1 MNESGLTANDI
12 HSVEMIGEGSRIP
25 AVIELSQ
32 EVFGQERGS
41 RTLNSAEAC
50 ARGCSLMAAM
60 ILPHFHVASFQI
72 EECNPYPVD
81 VSWSLLDNS
90 MKTKTLF
97 PGKSNYPSVK
107 SMTFDKRKEPMQVAV
122 SYNQPELLVEG
133 IPHFLSRYQI
143 DVPEPKHEKF
153 GLKLRVKVDQN
164 CIPGLDTAELVE
176 EYQEEKKIPVK
187 AAPPPKTEKKE
198 GEEDAKEEKQEAP
211 EQTFETKLVTKTQS
225 TQINFKWEQHGLSNS
240 QIEELKKVEDGQ
252 YEWDNKIL
260 ALKEMKNN
268 LESYV
273 YEQRNSLDT
282 YGDKAPYIKESEK
295 PYIQTLNDTES
306 WLYGDGENA
315 TKEQYE
321 DKLTQLR
328 TVGEVIHV
336 RYVFHDLYSAKKE
349 RLSQFLQE
357 SLSQATSIPD
367 DSHITKEEKEALIKL
382 LMETQEWFNNTT
394 QAQDALPKNEDPVCD
409 INEFDT
415 KLQAAEALAHKTLNK
430 PKPKPKTPPKEE
442 KKEGEE
448 DAKMEE
454 PSEESAPKPEGE
466 ANSEQQDVEMEQK

>member
-1 MNESGLTANDI
+1 MNKEKKFITAKIAPRGDKKIAFKVNKGEPIEVLPEQVYAAFLHMAKCYFTNAADRPDVVLSVPPYFSAVERQSVLDAAWIANVNCLWLINENTAVALNYGFFRRTEFSENEARNVAFVDFGHGKVTATIASFTQKKVKIISHASDWNIGARNFDYSMMNVFADEFAEKYGCDPRESPKARLRMLDTIEKARKILSANSEASVSVECLMEDEDLYRVIKWDEFIELISNDLEQLKGVLVQAMNESGLTANDI

-198 GEEDAKEEKQEAP
+198 GEEDAKEEK
-211 EQTFETKLVTKTQS
+211 
-225 TQINFKWEQHGLSNS
+225 
-240 QIEELKKVEDGQ
+240 
-252 YEWDNKIL
+252 
-260 ALKEMKNN
+260 
-268 LESYV
+268 
-273 YEQRNSLDT
+273 
-282 YGDKAPYIKESEK
+282 
-295 PYIQTLNDTES
+295 
-306 WLYGDGENA
+306 
-315 TKEQYE
+315 
-321 DKLTQLR
+321 
-328 TVGEVIHV
+328 
-336 RYVFHDLYSAKKE
+336 
-349 RLSQFLQE
+349 
-357 SLSQATSIPD
+357 
-367 DSHITKEEKEALIKL
+367 
-382 LMETQEWFNNTT
+382 
-394 QAQDALPKNEDPVCD
+394 
-409 INEFDT
+409 
-415 KLQAAEALAHKTLNK
+415 
-430 PKPKPKTPPKEE
+430 
-442 KKEGEE
+442 
-448 DAKMEE
+448 
-454 PSEESAPKPEGE
+454 
-466 ANSEQQDVEMEQK
+466 